1 MADLQIL
8 RSRPAHCR
16 HDTFE
21 QERSEVLESVMA
33 ALSSTNADPDEVAA
47 CSHLLHHLS
56 GQEPGR
62 AA

>member
-8 RSRPAHCR
+8 RSRPAHYR

-21 QERSEVLESVMA
+21 QERGEVLESVMA
-33 ALSSTNADPDEVAA
+33 ALSSANPDPDEMAA
-47 CSHLLHHLS
+47 CSHLLRHLS
-56 GQEPGR
+56 GREPGR